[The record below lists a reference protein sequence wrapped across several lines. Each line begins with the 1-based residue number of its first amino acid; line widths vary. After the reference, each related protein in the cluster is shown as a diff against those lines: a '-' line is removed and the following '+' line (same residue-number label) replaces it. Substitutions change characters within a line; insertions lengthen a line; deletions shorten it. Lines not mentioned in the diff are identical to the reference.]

1 VAGRALRW
9 LFFPVDGG
17 RSIHCYVTDVTE
29 RKAAEEALRDREERF
44 RTLVANIPGTVYRCA
59 NDESWT
65 MDFMSEAIVEL
76 SGYPV
81 SDFVGNAVRTF
92 ESVIHLDDRARVAD
106 TVAEGLRENRPFVV
120 EYRIVRADGAV
131 RWVYEK
137 GRGVLGTRGET
148 LWIDGAIFD
157 VTDRKRAEEA
167 ARRTTSLL
175 ETLIDNLRSGILVVG
190 EDMRVGYV
198 NDVYCRD
205 LDVGIEPGEL
215 AGKPARDA
223 SRLGEH
229 LFPDPERYTVRID
242 EIVAAREAVKAE
254 ELELTDG
261 RVIERD
267 YVPVAVGDGSTV
279 HLWQHR
285 DITDRKRV
293 EQELAAQNEEL
304 RALDR
309 VKDEFLALISH
320 ELRTPLTSII
330 GYLELLR
337 DEGVLGAEELR
348 FVGVVERNARRL
360 LRLVGDLLFVAQIEA
375 GKLALELGLTDLA
388 QLAAECVEAQ
398 RPRAAAAEVD
408 VTLELEGPVVLHA
421 DRARLGQL
429 LDNLVSNAIKFTLAG
444 GAVRVRVSGS
454 SGAAVLEVSDSG
466 IGIPAQEA
474 EKLFGRFFR
483 ASTATSREIQG
494 TGLGLTITKA
504 IAEGH
509 GGRISFASEEG
520 AGTTFRVE
528 LPLAAA
534 ADRAA

>member
-1 VAGRALRW
+1 L
-9 LFFPVDGG
+9 
-17 RSIHCYVTDVTE
+17 
-29 RKAAEEALRDREERF
+29 
-44 RTLVANIPGTVYRCA
+44 
-59 NDESWT
+59 
-65 MDFMSEAIVEL
+65 
-76 SGYPV
+76 
-81 SDFVGNAVRTF
+81 
-92 ESVIHLDDRARVAD
+92 
-106 TVAEGLRENRPFVV
+106 LREDRPLVV

-137 GRGVLGTRGET
+137 GRGILGRQGET

-190 EDMRVGYV
+190 EDGRVGFV

-205 LDVGIEPGEL
+205 LDVGLEPEEL
-215 AGKPARDA
+215 AGRPAREV

-229 LFPDPERYTVRID
+229 LFSDPAGFVERID

-254 ELELTDG
+254 ELALRDG

-285 DITDRKRV
+285 DITDRKRI

-304 RALDR
+304 RALDL

-337 DEGVLGAEELR
+337 DEGALGEEER
-348 FVGVVERNARRL
+348 HFVGVVERNAQRL

-375 GKLALELGLTDLA
+375 GKLRLEPGVVDLA
-388 QLAAECVEAQ
+388 ELAAECVEAQ

-408 VTLELEGPVVLHA
+408 VVLEVEGPARLHG

-444 GAVRVRVSGS
+444 GAVRVRVSS
-454 SGAAVLEVSDSG
+454 TAGAAVLEVADSG
-466 IGIPAQEA
+466 IGIPPEEE
-474 EKLFGRFFR
+474 EKLFDRFFR
-483 ASTATSREIQG
+483 ASTATAREIQG

-509 GGRISFASEEG
+509 GGQISFTSEEG
-520 AGTTFRVE
+520 LGTTFRVE
-528 LPLAAA
+528 LPLPAAA
-534 ADRAA
+534 ERAA